1 MDPEDKHGC
10 RMGPEDKHGCRMNL
24 EELGKFNDTMIG
36 FEG

>member
-1 MDPEDKHGC
+1 MGPEDKHGC
-10 RMGPEDKHGCRMNL
+10 RMGPEDKHGCRMDP